1 MELRV
6 VSILI
11 FIKVSIAAIASPV
24 ALASAALP
32 SRVNVVSTGIVVSG
46 VKYNALGFNEFAANS
61 RSYCAYVNL
70 CICKV
75 DKFSVIKKNTSF

>member
-46 VKYNALGFNEFAANS
+46 VK
-61 RSYCAYVNL
+61 
-70 CICKV
+70 
-75 DKFSVIKKNTSF
+75 

>member
-32 SRVNVVSTGIVVSG
+32 SRANVVSTGIVVSV

-75 DKFSVIKKNTSF
+75 DKFSIIKKNTSF